1 MPLFVYLLFDE
12 AERTSFES
20 RCDRA
25 LAAISLW
32 NMQTCSVYMQY
43 MQCTCMQC
51 STCSVYMQYMQCIHA
66 VHAVYTCSTCSVHAV
81 HAVHAVIYMQYMQSV
96 HAVHAV
102 HAVYTCSTCSTCSV
116 HAPLQ
121 YMQCIHAVHT
131 VYTLHVHAVHTFC
144 IGNRVFWNFWGWSFV
159 LSHLKTTRICQD
171 RYIDKTDV
179 TKPAIALHF
188 IHHLTH
194 FCFDACTMPF
204 WLR

>member
-66 VHAVYTCSTCSVHAV
+66 VHAVYTCSTCSVHAPYM
-81 HAVHAVIYMQYMQSV
+81 HAVQYMQ
-96 HAVHAV
+96 
-102 HAVYTCSTCSTCSV
+102 HAVYTCSN
-116 HAPLQ
+116 
-121 YMQCIHAVHT
+121 MQCIHAVHA
-131 VYTLHVHAVHTFC
+131 VYMHLCSTCSVYMQYIQCIHCMYMQYIRFALETGFFEIFGGGLLFSLISKQPGFVKTGTLIKRT
-144 IGNRVFWNFWGWSFV
+144 
-159 LSHLKTTRICQD
+159 
-171 RYIDKTDV
+171 
-179 TKPAIALHF
+179 
-188 IHHLTH
+188 
-194 FCFDACTMPF
+194 
-204 WLR
+204 